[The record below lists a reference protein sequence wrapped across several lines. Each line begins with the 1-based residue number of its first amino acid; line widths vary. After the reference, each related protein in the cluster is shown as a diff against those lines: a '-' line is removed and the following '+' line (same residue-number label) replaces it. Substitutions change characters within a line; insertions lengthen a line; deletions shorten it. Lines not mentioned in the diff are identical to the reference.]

1 MTDTPGTDDP
11 AAVSPRQEGRSGP
24 ADLTY
29 AEATTE
35 LDAII
40 AEFDQG
46 QVDVDRLAERFR
58 RATELVEELDRR
70 IRVNRRQVEALSPRL
85 DAIARGGED
94 TSAHERSLQDVD
106 GAGDHQD
113 HRGQ

>member
-1 MTDTPGTDDP
+1 M
-11 AAVSPRQEGRSGP
+11 
-24 ADLTY
+24 ADISY
-29 AEATTE
+29 AEATAE

-46 QVDVDRLAERFR
+46 QVDVDRLAQRFQ

-85 DAIARGGED
+85 DAVSRGFDDEPARPE
-94 TSAHERSLQDVD
+94 
-106 GAGDHQD
+106 
-113 HRGQ
+113 

>member
-1 MTDTPGTDDP
+1 MSDPDRDTP
-11 AAVSPRQEGRSGP
+11 ASM
-24 ADLTY
+24 ADISY
-29 AEATTE
+29 ADATAE

-46 QVDVDRLAERFR
+46 QVDVDRLAERFQ

-85 DAIARGGED
+85 DAVVRGGDE
-94 TSAHERSLQDVD
+94 ER
-106 GAGDHQD
+106 AEPE
-113 HRGQ
+113 

>member
-1 MTDTPGTDDP
+1 MTDDRSDP
-11 AAVSPRQEGRSGP
+11 ALAALSY
-24 ADLTY
+24 AD
-29 AEATTE
+29 ATAE

-46 QVDVDRLAERFR
+46 QVDVDRLAERFQ

-85 DAIARGGED
+85 DAIARGGADEAVEPD
-94 TSAHERSLQDVD
+94 EAV
-106 GAGDHQD
+106 GDP
-113 HRGQ
+113 

>member
-1 MTDTPGTDDP
+1 MSDHDRDT
-11 AAVSPRQEGRSGP
+11 AAPM
-24 ADLTY
+24 ADISY
-29 AEATTE
+29 AEATAE

-46 QVDVDRLAERFR
+46 QVDVDRLAERFQ

-85 DAIARGGED
+85 DAISRGSD
-94 TSAHERSLQDVD
+94 DDSAEPDQPTD
-106 GAGDHQD
+106 
-113 HRGQ
+113 

>member
-1 MTDTPGTDDP
+1 MTDASGKGD
-11 AAVSPRQEGRSGP
+11 RS
-24 ADLTY
+24 DLTDLSY
-29 AEATTE
+29 IEATAE

-46 QVDVDRLAERFR
+46 QVDVDRLAARFR

-85 DAIARGGED
+85 DAIAHRSTD
-94 TSAHERSLQDVD
+94 PVADERSLQGVD
-106 GAGDHQD
+106 GPGDHQD

>member
-1 MTDTPGTDDP
+1 MSGTDTGGG
-11 AAVSPRQEGRSGP
+11 EGPPNP
-24 ADLTY
+24 ADLSY
-29 AEATTE
+29 AEATAE

-46 QVDVDRLAERFR
+46 QVDVDRLAERFQ

-85 DAIARGGED
+85 DAIAHGRDDD
-94 TSAHERSLQDVD
+94 TPTQPENAH
-106 GAGDHQD
+106 
-113 HRGQ
+113 